1 MITFLIVIHEIG
13 HLLLAYL
20 LGGEVLKIYIYPLG
34 GISKFRF
41 DLNISIFKEFLILI
55 FGPIFQFIAY
65 YILINILKDYYS
77 LITAYHY
84 GILFFNLLPIY
95 PLDGGKIVNLLLS
108 VFISYKNSLFYTIF
122 ISFIM
127 LMILLITGFFY
138 NYLTLNFIVIILF
151 LLYKMIFEY
160 RQINFLYER
169 FLLERYLNRYNF
181 KRSSIVFDIDSFKR
195 DRRHLVKID
204 DKYYLEHDLLEKK
217 YKNH

>member
-181 KRSSIVFDIDSFKR
+181 KRSSIVFGIDSFKR

>member
-1 MITFLIVIHEIG
+1 M
-13 HLLLAYL
+13 
-20 LGGEVLKIYIYPLG
+20 GGEVLKIYIYPLG

-108 VFISYKNSLFYTIF
+108 IFISYKNSLFYTIF